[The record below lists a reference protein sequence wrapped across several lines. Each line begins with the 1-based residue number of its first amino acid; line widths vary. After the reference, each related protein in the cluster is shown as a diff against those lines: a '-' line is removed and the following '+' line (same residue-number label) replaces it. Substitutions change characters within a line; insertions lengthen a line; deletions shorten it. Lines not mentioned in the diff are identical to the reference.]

1 MRFRAVVLGLGLL
14 CWPLFAGASPL
25 LDRIAEDFR
34 PLSGYLLMAKDG
46 EYLIDVDAD
55 QGTVVGDLYSVIT
68 PGENIIHPKTKK
80 VIGQLDKVKGVL
92 KVTRLKSG
100 YSHTRPMGK
109 AYRLKR
115 GDPVRRYQEIPATFW
130 DYTKKGQPFFLKL
143 RNQLPGLHWKEYAAA
158 QAKRPPLPPE
168 IQAAQPR
175 LFFILTG
182 RALEVRDSE
191 SQIIRTYPSPL
202 ADEMGVSTEPSPP
215 EMPPAPG
222 LQTAPPQAGKS
233 PAPQTEARSAKPQE
247 PGSASNAPSNAPAV
261 RYQHFDILGAI
272 PQLLHMAVFFPRP
285 DGSQLLAGT
294 DGEAIHLFEIN
305 EKPEP
310 IQSFQPELPARI
322 LALSWWRP
330 PGDALYLAVNFWNET
345 EPESALYALKS
356 GELTP
361 VRQRLPYLMAGLDGD
376 GDRVPETLLSQSFS
390 RRRFWGEQVR
400 VLRLENG
407 ELVGD
412 APAFK
417 LPRDFTVIGSVRA
430 DLTGDGKPETAF
442 VRDGVLYIYQGE
454 AMLFKSPGMGGSM
467 ARLRYD
473 LQPDA
478 MASLSESVGFEIAP
492 VPADS
497 DGDGKKELLA
507 LAADKAMFQ
516 VPGISDSV
524 RASQLI
530 FLKYQQGTFVR
541 GTLGESIET
550 PVQGLSLTEDRLL
563 FVGVQPGGLLGS
575 DPGKSH
581 LMAYPLSR

>member
-68 PGENIIHPKTKK
+68 PGEKILHPKTKK
-80 VIGQLDKVKGVL
+80 VIGQLDEVKGVL

-100 YSHTRPMGK
+100 FSHTRPLGK
-109 AYRLKR
+109 AYSLKR
-115 GDPVRRYQEIPATFW
+115 GDPVRRYQDIPATFW

-143 RNQLPGLHWKEYAAA
+143 RNRLPGLHWKEYAAA

-168 IQAAQPR
+168 IQAGQPQ

-182 RALEVRDSE
+182 RALEIRDSE

-233 PAPQTEARSAKPQE
+233 PAPQT
-247 PGSASNAPSNAPAV
+247 AV
-261 RYQHFDILGAI
+261 RAAKRSESPPASQAPKVQYQHFDILGEI
-272 PQLLHMAVFFPRP
+272 PQLLHMAVFFPRQ

-294 DGEAIHLFEIN
+294 DGEQIHLFEIK
-305 EKPEP
+305 EKLEP
-310 IQSFQPELPARI
+310 IKSFQPELPARI

-330 PGDALYLAVNFWNET
+330 AGDALYLAVNFWNET
-345 EPESALYALKS
+345 EPESALYALQA

-361 VRQRLPYLMAGLDGD
+361 VQQRLPYLMAGLDGD
-376 GDRVPETLLSQSFS
+376 GDRVPETLLSQSFA
-390 RRRFWGEQVR
+390 RRRFWGQQVR

-407 ELVGD
+407 ELVGS
-412 APAFK
+412 APDFP
-417 LPRDFTVIGSVRA
+417 LPRDFTAIGSVRA

-442 VRDGVLYIYQGE
+442 VRNEVLYIYQGE
-454 AMLFKSPGMGGSM
+454 KLLFKSPGMGGSM

-473 LQPDA
+473 LQPEA

-541 GTLGESIET
+541 GTLGESLET
-550 PVQGLSLTEDRLL
+550 PVQGLSLTRDQLL
-563 FVGVQPGGLLGS
+563 FVGVHPGGLFGS